1 MSKLTAQV
9 TAAACAAVITAVSAW
24 AFVTSSASMDKDPF
38 HFGEVMAANARLQDG
53 PILTRNFERD
63 CRSES
68 LGTDRSGRTTVCRRG
83 G

>member
-24 AFVTSSASMDKDPF
+24 AFVTSSASMDVDPV
-38 HFGEVMAANARLQDG
+38 HFGEVMAANARLHDG

-63 CRSES
+63 CWTES
-68 LGTDRSGRTTVCRRG
+68 LGTDRAGRTAVCRRG